1 MYRVMIVDDETAIR
15 SLLKKT
21 INWEEMDLS
30 VEGEAASG
38 IEAINII
45 DEVRP
50 DILFVDIRM
59 PFMNGIEFA
68 GLAIKRYPKLKIII
82 LTAYEDFNYAKD
94 CIGIGVSNYLL
105 KPIVRTE
112 INEAL
117 LKIKGQLDL
126 ERKLDW
132 ERNQTEPDEAI
143 DELYGYSFAIE
154 EIVKYIKDNYEDKT
168 LNLTSVSKIFG
179 FNSSYLSRKF
189 KEETGQGLSAYLTE
203 IRMEKAKE
211 LAAKGSIMYMT
222 AERVGIPDPNYFGK
236 LFKKNVGMTYSAY
249 SSDEES

>member
-1 MYRVMIVDDETAIR
+1 MYRVMIVDDEMAIR
-15 SLLKKT
+15 SLLRRT
-21 INWEEMDLS
+21 INWEEMNLC

-50 DILFVDIRM
+50 DIIFVDIRM

-68 GLAIKRYPKLKIII
+68 RLAIKRYPKLKIII
-82 LTAYEDFNYAKD
+82 LTAYDDFQYAKD

-112 INEAL
+112 INDTL
-117 LKIKGQLDL
+117 LKIK
-126 ERKLDW
+126 EKLDE
-132 ERNQTEPDEAI
+132 ERNQPESDAGI
-143 DELYGYSFAIE
+143 DETGGYSIAIE
-154 EIVKYIKDNYEDKT
+154 EIIKYIKDNYEDKT
-168 LNLTSVSKIFG
+168 LNLTSVSRIFG

-211 LAAKGSIMYMT
+211 LAKKGTIMYMT
-222 AERVGIPDPNYFGK
+222 AQKVGIPDPNYFGK
-236 LFKKNVGMTYSAY
+236 LFKRNVGITYSAY
-249 SSDEES
+249 SSDE

>member
-1 MYRVMIVDDETAIR
+1 MYRVMIVDDEMAIR
-15 SLLKKT
+15 SLLRRT
-21 INWEEMDLS
+21 INWEEMNLC
-30 VEGEAASG
+30 VKGEAASG

-50 DILFVDIRM
+50 DIIFVDIRM

-68 GLAIKRYPKLKIII
+68 RLAIKRYPKLKIII
-82 LTAYEDFNYAKD
+82 LTAYDDFQYAKD

-112 INEAL
+112 INDTL
-117 LKIKGQLDL
+117 LKIK
-126 ERKLDW
+126 EKLDE
-132 ERNQTEPDEAI
+132 ERNQPESDAGI
-143 DELYGYSFAIE
+143 DETGGYSIAIE
-154 EIVKYIKDNYEDKT
+154 EIIKYIKDNYEDKT
-168 LNLTSVSKIFG
+168 LNLTSVSRIFG

-211 LAAKGSIMYMT
+211 LAKKGTIMYMT
-222 AERVGIPDPNYFGK
+222 AQKVGIPDPNYFGK
-236 LFKKNVGMTYSAY
+236 LFKRNVGITYSAY
-249 SSDEES
+249 SSDE

>member
-1 MYRVMIVDDETAIR
+1 MYRVMIVDDEMAIR
-15 SLLKKT
+15 SLLRKT
-21 INWEEMDLS
+21 INWEEMKLS

-45 DEVRP
+45 DEIRP
-50 DILFVDIRM
+50 DIIFVDIRM

-68 GLAIKRYPKLKIII
+68 RLAIKRYPKLKIII

-112 INEAL
+112 INETL
-117 LKIKGQLDL
+117 HKIIGQLD
-126 ERKLDW
+126 D
-132 ERNQTEPDEAI
+132 ERNQAGPEEAMDEI
-143 DELYGYSFAIE
+143 CGYSITIE
-154 EIVKYIKDNYEDKT
+154 EIIKYIKDNYEDKT
-168 LNLTSVSKIFG
+168 LNLTSVSRRFG

-211 LAAKGSIMYMT
+211 LAKKGTIMYMT
-222 AERVGIPDPNYFGK
+222 AQKVGIPDPNYFGK
-236 LFKKNVGMTYSAY
+236 LFKRNVGVTYSAY
-249 SSDEES
+249 SSDD

>member
-1 MYRVMIVDDETAIR
+1 MYRVMIVDDEVAVR
-15 SLLKKT
+15 SLLRIT
-21 INWEEMDLS
+21 INWKEMNLS

-50 DILFVDIRM
+50 DIIFVDIRM

-68 GLAIKRYPKLKIII
+68 KLAVKRYPKLKIII

-112 INEAL
+112 INDAL
-117 LKIKGQLDL
+117 HKIIGQLDD
-126 ERKLDW
+126 ES
-132 ERNQTEPDEAI
+132 NQVEPDEAM
-143 DELYGYSFAIE
+143 DETCGYSIIME
-154 EIVKYIKDNYEDKT
+154 EIVKYIKQNYEDKT
-168 LNLTSVSKIFG
+168 LNLTSVSKMFG

-211 LAAKGSIMYMT
+211 LAKKGTIMYMT
-222 AERVGIPDPNYFGK
+222 AQKVGIPDPNYFGK
-236 LFKKNVGMTYSAY
+236 LFKKNVGTPYSAY
-249 SSDEES
+249 YSEKVNSKSRLI

>member
-1 MYRVMIVDDETAIR
+1 MYRVMIVDDEMAIR
-15 SLLKKT
+15 SLLRRT
-21 INWEEMDLS
+21 IKWEELNLC

-50 DILFVDIRM
+50 DIIFVDIRM

-68 GLAIKRYPKLKIII
+68 RLAIKRYPKLKIII
-82 LTAYEDFNYAKD
+82 LTAYEDFNYAKE

-112 INEAL
+112 INDAL
-117 LKIKGQLDL
+117 HKIKGQLD
-126 ERKLDW
+126 D
-132 ERNQTEPDEAI
+132 ERNQAESDQAI
-143 DELYGYSFAIE
+143 DEICGYSFTIE
-154 EIVKYIKDNYEDKT
+154 EILKYINDNYEDKT

-211 LAAKGSIMYMT
+211 LARKGTIMYMT
-222 AERVGIPDPNYFGK
+222 AQKVGIPDPNYFGK
-236 LFKKNVGMTYSAY
+236 LFKKNVGITYSAY
-249 SSDEES
+249 SSDE